1 MLTNPYVVEQ
11 TETGEKTYDLYSR
24 LMRDRIVML
33 GSVITDEVANNLIAQ
48 LLFLEMDNPNKD
60 IQLYINSPGG
70 SVSAG
75 LAIYD
80 ILQFIKCDVA
90 TYCLGTA
97 ASMASLLLMAGTPG
111 KRFAM
116 PNSRIVIHQ
125 PHLGDGKIGGQVT
138 DIVIHAKELLRTKG
152 KIVDIYRRH
161 SGHESSYLHHV
172 MERDHYMTAEEAQI
186 FGLIDQVI
194 STRKNQDAL
203 TLYKGRAG

>member
-1 MLTNPYVVEQ
+1 MLTTPYIIEK
-11 TETGEKTYDLYSR
+11 TEGGEKTHDLFSR
-24 LMRDRIVML
+24 LLRDRILFL
-33 GSVITDEVANNLIAQ
+33 GSVITDEVANQIIAQ
-48 LLFLEMDNPNKD
+48 LLFLEMDDPNRD

-70 SVSAG
+70 SVAAG

-125 PHLGDGKIGGQVT
+125 PHLGDGHIGGQVT
-138 DIVIHAKELLRTKG
+138 DIVNHAKELLRTKN
-152 KIVDIYRRH
+152 KIVEIYQRH
-161 SGHESSYLHHV
+161 SAHESSYLHHV
-172 MERDHYMTAEEAQI
+172 MERDHYMTAEEAKT
-186 FGLIDQVI
+186 FGLLDHVVA
-194 STRKNQDAL
+194 TRKNQD
-203 TLYKGRAG
+203 TLRLLKAE